1 MSMRIFDGVENL
13 EGLVNPVLTI
23 GTFDGIHLGHQKII
37 KNLIREARSTNSD
50 SVLLTFFPHPRMV
63 LFPEET
69 NLQLIQ
75 TQEEKYNKLAEQ
87 GLKNIIVQP
96 FSHEFAKL
104 TALEF
109 IEEIIVKKIRAKK
122 IIIGYDHQFGNSRE
136 GNINFLREYSD
147 KFGYE
152 VIEIP
157 AKEIDE
163 INVSSTKIRTALNE
177 GDIET
182 ANLFLNAAFEINGTV
197 VHGNEIGRSID
208 FPTANI
214 QIADKNKII
223 PKNGVYAVKILVNDK
238 NYFGMLNIGTRPSIS
253 KQLSKTIEVN
263 IFDFEEM
270 IYDLPIKITF
280 HKHIR
285 EEKYFSNLEEL
296 KSQLQLD
303 ASFIRAFFE
312 LPLV

>member
-1 MSMRIFDGVENL
+1 MSMLIFDGVENL
-13 EGLVNPVLTI
+13 KELINPVLTI

-37 KNLIREARSTNSD
+37 KNLIREAKSTNSD

-63 LFPEET
+63 LFPEDT

-87 GLKNIIVQP
+87 GLQNIIVQP
-96 FSHEFAKL
+96 FSKEFAKL

-163 INVSSTKIRTALNE
+163 IL
-177 GDIET
+177 
-182 ANLFLNAAFEINGTV
+182 
-197 VHGNEIGRSID
+197 
-208 FPTANI
+208 
-214 QIADKNKII
+214 
-223 PKNGVYAVKILVNDK
+223 VKILPNQIDNDSK
-238 NYFGMLNIGTRPSIS
+238 SFSIAGCSWKYFGCSAASTAAAMLCHASCDATALATTAGFGIPACVIACGAVQAWLIV
-253 KQLSKTIEVN
+253 KCE
-263 IFDFEEM
+263 D
-270 IYDLPIKITF
+270 
-280 HKHIR
+280 
-285 EEKYFSNLEEL
+285 KYCNLN
-296 KSQLQLD
+296 
-303 ASFIRAFFE
+303 
-312 LPLV
+312 

>member
-1 MSMRIFDGVENL
+1 MSMRIFNGVENL
-13 EGLVNPVLTI
+13 EELNTPVLTI

-63 LFPEET
+63 LFPENN

-75 TQEEKYNKLAEQ
+75 TQEEKYNKLAEL
-87 GLKNIIVQP
+87 GLKNTIVQP
-96 FSHEFAKL
+96 FSKEFSKL

-109 IEEIIVKKIRAKK
+109 IEEIIVNKIRAKK

-136 GNINFLREYSD
+136 GNIDFLREYSD

-177 GDIET
+177 GDIQI
-182 ANLFLNAAFEINGTV
+182 ANLYLNSPFEINGIV
-197 VHGNEIGRSID
+197 VHGNKIGRSIN

-214 QIADKNKII
+214 EIDDKSKII
-223 PKNGVYAVKILVNDK
+223 PKNGVYAVKVFLNEK
-238 NYFGMLNIGTRPSIS
+238 KYFGMLNIGTRPSIS

-263 IFDFEEM
+263 IFDFDEM
-270 IYDLPIKITF
+270 IYDLQIKITF

>member
-1 MSMRIFDGVENL
+1 MRIFDGIENL
-13 EGLVNPVLTI
+13 EGLINPVLTI

-37 KNLIREARSTNSD
+37 KNLIRESRSTNSD

-63 LFPEET
+63 LFPENN

-87 GLKNIIVQP
+87 GLKNIIVHP
-96 FSHEFAKL
+96 FSNKFSKL

-182 ANLFLNAAFEINGTV
+182 ANLFLNSAFEINGIV
-197 VHGNEIGRSID
+197 VHGNKIGRSIN

-214 QIADKNKII
+214 EIDDKNKII
-223 PKNGVYAVKILVNDK
+223 PKNGVYAVKVFLNEK
-238 NYFGMLNIGTRPSIS
+238 YFFGMLNIGTRPSIS

-263 IFDFEEM
+263 IFDFDEM
-270 IYDLPIKITF
+270 IYDLPINITF
-280 HKHIR
+280 YKHIR